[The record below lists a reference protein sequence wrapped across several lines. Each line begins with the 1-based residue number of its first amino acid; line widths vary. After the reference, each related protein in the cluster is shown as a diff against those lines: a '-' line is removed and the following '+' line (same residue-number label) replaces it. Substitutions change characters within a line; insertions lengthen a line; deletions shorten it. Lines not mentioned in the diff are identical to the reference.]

1 MNSFSLC
8 VSLVLYFVFVI
19 QDMLVLYWY
28 IQIFHNASQSERLKK
43 KQNETT
49 TKQQQ
54 NNNEKIWPQSQI
66 VTMERDCYS
75 RESR

>member
-43 KQNETT
+43 KQNET
-49 TKQQQ
+49 KQ
-54 NNNEKIWPQSQI
+54 NNNKITTKKFGRNHRS
-66 VTMERDCYS
+66 
-75 RESR
+75 